1 MGGFGTTSS
10 QREKTTSQMRSQPR
24 TLTGWRWE
32 TPEARD
38 TENKFLHEAG
48 ADPLEPPRCESYLA
62 GNHRQS
68 FVELYV

>member
-1 MGGFGTTSS
+1 MTSS

-24 TLTGWRWE
+24 AVDRMAVG

-48 ADPLEPPRCESYLA
+48 AEPLEPPRCESYLA

-68 FVELYV
+68 FVELYI